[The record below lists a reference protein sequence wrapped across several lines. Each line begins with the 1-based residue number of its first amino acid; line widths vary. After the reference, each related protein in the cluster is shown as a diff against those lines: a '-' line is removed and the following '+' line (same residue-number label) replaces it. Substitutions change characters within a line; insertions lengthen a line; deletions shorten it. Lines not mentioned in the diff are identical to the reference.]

1 MEKPADVRKQWKFSK
16 YSFPGDPPK
25 DFSEEKRAPFQQ
37 DGTQVPM
44 GSKPQRTCL
53 ELAKVYRASV
63 SCVNVP
69 LPVPARPTGHSASAL
84 PARLSP

>member
-1 MEKPADVRKQWKFSK
+1 MEKPADIRKQWKFSK

-25 DFSEEKRAPFQQ
+25 DFTEEKRATFQQ

-53 ELAKVYRASV
+53 ELAKVYQASISTKRASPGAAHGPLSV
-63 SCVNVP
+63 S
-69 LPVPARPTGHSASAL
+69 SA
-84 PARLSP
+84 